1 VSYRRVL
8 VIEDDES
15 LCRVLKRN
23 LTARGIEAACAE
35 SVAAALQSIAG
46 TRPDLLVL
54 DINLPDRS
62 GWELCRALRAR
73 SLEIPTIIVSATRVT
88 PERLA
93 EFKPLAFLPK
103 PFPLEALLRLVVER
117 EGTTTSAIR

>member
-8 VIEDDES
+8 IVEDDES

-23 LTARGIEAACAE
+23 LAARDIE
-35 SVAAALQSIAG
+35 SVCADSVAVALHLVA
-46 TRPDLLVL
+46 TDRPDLLVL

-73 SLEIPTIIVSATRVT
+73 EIEIPKVIVSATRIT

-103 PFPLEALLRLVVER
+103 PFPLEALLRIVVQSDA
-117 EGTTTSAIR
+117 GIHAAAH

>member
-1 VSYRRVL
+1 MSYRRVL
-8 VIEDDES
+8 VVEDDES

-23 LTARGIEAACAE
+23 LAARGIEAACAE
-35 SVAAALQSIAG
+35 SAAAAIRSIAEA
-46 TRPDLLVL
+46 RPDLLVL

-73 SLEIPTIIVSATRVT
+73 GINVPTVIVSATRVT

-103 PFPLEALLRLVVER
+103 PFPLEALLRIVVQP
-117 EGTTTSAIR
+117 EGTTVHASL

>member
-1 VSYRRVL
+1 MSYRRVL
-8 VIEDDES
+8 VVEDDES

-23 LTARGIEAACAE
+23 LAARGIEAACAE
-35 SVAAALQSIAG
+35 SAAAAMHSIAEV
-46 TRPDLLVL
+46 RPDLLVL

-73 SLEIPTIIVSATRVT
+73 GIEIPTVIVSATRVT

-103 PFPLEALLRLVVER
+103 PFPLEALLRIVVQR
-117 EGTTTSAIR
+117 AGTTMHASL